1 MSSSGAKSLAQM
13 TGLSEAQISKEAAK
27 VAESTKGRIAELQR
41 LEAWLARTTQSISSK
56 TTSAFQALSTTAVDA
71 HPLEEALH
79 AFTRRDDATGYAAAA
94 PRPTT
99 APVTAATLEASAK
112 DGAHKMQLASKAL
125 VAAAEKGVKGFAVPP
140 GGDANAQL
148 QDIVSSSGAQ
158 GVDGDPDSRNLIFE
172 QLKDTM
178 QKISQL
184 TTLISNVY
192 ATMHEQGMTAIRNA
206 KA

>member
-1 MSSSGAKSLAQM
+1 MSGAKSLSQM

-41 LEAWLARTTQSISSK
+41 LEAWLARTTQGVNAK
-56 TTSAFQALSTTAVDA
+56 TAGAFEALSTTAVDA
-71 HPLEEALH
+71 HPFEEALH
-79 AFTRRDDATGYAAAA
+79 AFTRRDAGAGYAPAA

-99 APVTAATLEASAK
+99 SPVTAATLEESAK
-112 DGAHKMQLASKAL
+112 DGAQKMGLLDQAAKKGALGGFMQGPPDAS
-125 VAAAEKGVKGFAVPP
+125 
-140 GGDANAQL
+140 AQL
-148 QDIVSSSGAQ
+148 SEIVASSGAQ
-158 GVDGDPDSRNLIFE
+158 GVGEGDDSRNLIFE
-172 QLKDTM
+172 KLKDTM